1 MPYKFNETRRHK
13 IPKAKYRVTNWPE
26 YDAALVRRGSLTVWM
41 TEEAV
46 AAWQAPATGKRGGQ
60 PIYSAIAIETSLAL
74 RLVFH
79 QPLRQTEGLLRSI
92 ADVLK
97 IDIAIPDHTTLSRR
111 GGGLT
116 ILPKRIHR
124 TEPLHLLVDSTG
136 LKIYGEGEWLDQKH
150 GIRSRRRWRKLH
162 LGVDA
167 DTHEIVA
174 VELTPDD
181 VGDIAELPDLL
192 EQIDA
197 DVASMTADGAY
208 DSQVVYDAV
217 AERHPNAAV
226 IVPPRITAVANET
239 AATQRDKHLA
249 TIAKHGRVSWQRSA
263 GYNRRSLVGN
273 RTHCRHQADLRQTDA
288 LFKLA
293 AASLAKP
300 DDTVRTVV
308 FPSFSSSMSRPCVIR
323 SPRAMPPEQAA
334 ASRLAG
340 TAFLRFCCTGVR
352 AYDVPLCQLQ
362 PLAIIC
368 GGSFGSSPS

>member
-1 MPYKFNETRRHK
+1 MS
-13 IPKAKYRVTNWPE
+13 
-26 YDAALVRRGSLTVWM
+26 G
-41 TEEAV
+41 EAI

-92 ADVLK
+92 ANLLM
-97 IDIAIPDHTTLSRR
+97 IDLAIPDHTTLSRR

-116 ILPKRIHR
+116 ILPKRIDR

-181 VGDIAELPDLL
+181 VGDISELPHLL
-192 EQIDA
+192 DQIDA

-208 DSQVVYDAV
+208 DGQVVYDAV
-217 AERHPNAAV
+217 AERHPQAAV
-226 IVPPRITAVANET
+226 IVPLRNTAVAGET
-239 AATQRDKHLA
+239 TASQRDKNLT
-249 TIAKHGRVSWQRSA
+249 TIAEHGRMSWQRSS
-263 GYNRRSLVGN
+263 GYNRRSLVETAMFRYNTVIGRRLHARTLPNQRTEAKVGCNVLN
-273 RTHCRHQADLRQTDA
+273 RMTGLGMPVSAR
-288 LFKLA
+288 
-293 AASLAKP
+293 
-300 DDTVRTVV
+300 
-308 FPSFSSSMSRPCVIR
+308 IR
-323 SPRAMPPEQAA
+323 
-334 ASRLAG
+334 
-340 TAFLRFCCTGVR
+340 
-352 AYDVPLCQLQ
+352 
-362 PLAIIC
+362 
-368 GGSFGSSPS
+368 